1 MNKYFISCCLA
12 LLLAF
17 SSLQGLAAG
26 VGWLENAP
34 IRYFSEEDTQLMK
47 SMLQSALSDN
57 ADGIKSEWVNP
68 ETGHK
73 GSITP
78 VNSKKIQGLSCRDV
92 EMFNSA
98 GGRTADS
105 KHTFC
110 QNEDGDWKLANK

>member
-1 MNKYFISCCLA
+1 MNNYFVSSCLA
-12 LLLAF
+12 VLLVLA
-17 SSLQGLAAG
+17 SSQAFATG
-26 VGWLENAP
+26 VGWLGDAP

-78 VNSKKIQGLSCRDV
+78 VNSKKIQGRSCRDV

-110 QNEDGDWKLANK
+110 QNEDGDWKLVNK